1 MNAETTMP
9 VRLLG
14 FQENSVHFGDIILFH
29 WHSFPETANEIALK
43 LQAIRKRFGDIRLFL
58 DPAFD

>member
-1 MNAETTMP
+1 
-9 VRLLG
+9 LLG

-43 LQAIRKRFGDIRLFL
+43 LQAIPLVRVKAKQQTTGK
-58 DPAFD
+58 